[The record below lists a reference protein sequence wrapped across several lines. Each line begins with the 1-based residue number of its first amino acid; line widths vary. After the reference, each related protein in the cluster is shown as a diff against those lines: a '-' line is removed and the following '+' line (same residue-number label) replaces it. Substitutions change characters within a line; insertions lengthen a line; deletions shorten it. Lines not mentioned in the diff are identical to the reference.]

1 MSGVV
6 RPVETLSSDV
16 VTPSV
21 PIEAAR
27 WPAMRQIWRVISAT
41 EVLPLVPVTATMVS
55 GTGVKNC
62 AASRAKVWRGLSAAM

>member
-6 RPVETLSSDV
+6 NPVETLSSDV

-27 WPAMRQIWRVISAT
+27 CPAMRQICRVIST
-41 EVLPLVPVTATMVS
+41 VEVLPLVPVTATSVA

-62 AASRAKVWRGLSAAM
+62 AASWAKTCRGLSAAM